1 MSMNNKKIIA
11 RVGNFIVTREN
22 GNGMDWVSIKAV
34 SGFWTLRFREDNQM
48 YHTVVMLCEND
59 NLHAY
64 LEGWIN
70 SVYVLGNTTPDL
82 EFFEAFYNAFDSMNN
97 RKKNKPVPEEEDKE
111 ILKEMKAL
119 EEMKEEFKKGDAD

>member
-11 RVGNFIVTREN
+11 RVGNFIVTKEN

-34 SGFWTLRFREDNQM
+34 SGFWTFRFREDNQM

-59 NLHAY
+59 NLHTY

-119 EEMKEEFKKGDAD
+119 EEMKEDLKKGDAD

>member
-1 MSMNNKKIIA
+1 MNNKKIIA

-59 NLHAY
+59 NLHTY

-119 EEMKEEFKKGDAD
+119 EEMKEDIKKGDAD

>member
-1 MSMNNKKIIA
+1 MEKKTIA
-11 RVGNFIVTREN
+11 RVGNFIVAKES
-22 GNGMDWVSIKAV
+22 GSGMEWVSVKAS
-34 SGFWTLRFREDNQM
+34 SGFWTIRFREDNQM
-48 YHTVVMLCEND
+48 YHTILMLCEND
-59 NLHAY
+59 NLHTY

-119 EEMKEEFKKGDAD
+119 EEMKEDIKKGDAD

>member
-11 RVGNFIVTREN
+11 RFGNFIVTREN
-22 GNGMDWVSIKAV
+22 VNGMDWVSIKTV

-59 NLHAY
+59 NLHTY

-97 RKKNKPVPEEEDKE
+97 RKKINRFQKRR
-111 ILKEMKAL
+111 I
-119 EEMKEEFKKGDAD
+119 KKC

>member
-11 RVGNFIVTREN
+11 RVGNFIVTKEN

-34 SGFWTLRFREDNQM
+34 SGFWTFRFREDNQM

-119 EEMKEEFKKGDAD
+119 EEMKEDLKKGDAD

>member
-1 MSMNNKKIIA
+1 MNNKKIIA
-11 RVGNFIVTREN
+11 RVGNFIITREN
-22 GNGMDWVSIKAV
+22 GNDMDWASIKAV

-111 ILKEMKAL
+111 ILKEMQAL
-119 EEMKEEFKKGDAD
+119 EEMKEDIKKGDAD

>member
-11 RVGNFIVTREN
+11 RVGNFIVTKEN

-34 SGFWTLRFREDNQM
+34 SGFWTFRFREDNQM

-59 NLHAY
+59 NLHTY

-119 EEMKEEFKKGDAD
+119 GEIKEDLKKGDAD

>member
-59 NLHAY
+59 NLHTY

>member
-1 MSMNNKKIIA
+1 MSMSNKKIIA
-11 RVGNFIVTREN
+11 RVGNFIVTKEN

-34 SGFWTLRFREDNQM
+34 SGFWTFRFREDNQM

-59 NLHAY
+59 NLHTY

-119 EEMKEEFKKGDAD
+119 EEMKEDLKKGDAD